1 MKPLARPATEK
12 PHTLKPRLPDPI
24 EPRGVR
30 LFQAMIMALLFGV
43 MTACGGGGGGGA
55 SAPPLSVITALANGG
70 TLSQLAGN
78 ASGLGSADLVGSAA
92 RFNYPYGVAVDGS
105 GNVYVADSYNH
116 TIRKI
121 TSAGVVSTLAGLSG
135 SPGSANGTG
144 AAARFNYPSG
154 VAVDGSGNVYV
165 GDNSNHTIRK
175 ITPAGVVSTLAGL
188 AGTIGSTDDIG
199 SVARSNS
206 PYGVAVDA
214 SGTVYA
220 TDTVTHT
227 LRTINSA
234 GTVSTLAGMVLGIG
248 SADGTGSAASFYYPL
263 GLALDGS
270 GNAYVAD
277 SNNHTIRKITS
288 AGVVSTFA
296 GTAGS
301 NGTTDATGAAARFDT
316 PFGVAVD
323 GSGNVYVADTNNHTI
338 RKITYAGVVT
348 TLAGTA
354 GTSGSTNA
362 TGTAATFNQPRG
374 VAVDGS
380 GNIYVA
386 DTDNHIIRKITS
398 GGVVTTFAGTA
409 GSPGSTDGS
418 GAAAR
423 FNYPNGLAVDVNGDV
438 YVADT
443 GNHTVRR
450 ITSDGVVSTLV
461 GQAGNGTFTPGDLPA
476 TVNAPTSVAVLGG
489 KVYIASRN
497 AVLKVQ
503 AK

>member
-1 MKPLARPATEK
+1 M
-12 PHTLKPRLPDPI
+12 
-24 EPRGVR
+24 
-30 LFQAMIMALLFGV
+30 LFRS
-43 MTACGGGGGGGA
+43 T
-55 SAPPLSVITALANGG
+55 
-70 TLSQLAGN
+70 
-78 ASGLGSADLVGSAA
+78 AA
-92 RFNYPYGVAVDGS
+92 RFYFPYGVAVDGS
-105 GNVYVADSYNH
+105 GTVFVADTNNH

-121 TSAGVVSTLAGLSG
+121 TSAGVVTTLAGTASSSG
-135 SPGSANGTG
+135 TTDATG
-144 AAARFNYPSG
+144 ASARFNTPYG
-154 VAVDGSGNVYV
+154 VTVDGSGNVYV
-165 GDNSNHTIRK
+165 ADSFNYTIRK
-175 ITPAGVVSTLAGL
+175 ITSAGVVTTLAGL
-188 AGTIGSTDDIG
+188 AGTSGTTDATGSAARFNTPYGVTVDGSGHVYVADAFNNTIRKITSSAVVTTLAGLAGTSGSTDDIG

-220 TDTVTHT
+220 TDTITHT

-234 GTVSTLAGMVLGIG
+234 GTVSTLAGSVLGIG
-248 SADGTGSAASFYYPL
+248 SAEGMGLAASFYYPL

-277 SNNHTIRKITS
+277 SSNHTIRKITS

-323 GSGNVYVADTNNHTI
+323 GSGTVYVADTTNHTI
-338 RKITYAGVVT
+338 RKITSAGVVT

-362 TGTAATFNQPRG
+362 TGTAATFNRPRG
-374 VAVDGS
+374 VAADGS

-409 GSPGSTDGS
+409 GNPGSTDGS

-443 GNHTVRR
+443 LNHTVRR

-461 GQAGNGTFTPGDLPA
+461 GQAGHGTFTPGDLPA
-476 TVNAPTSVAVLGG
+476 TVNAPTSVAVMGG

>member
-1 MKPLARPATEK
+1 M
-12 PHTLKPRLPDPI
+12 
-24 EPRGVR
+24 
-30 LFQAMIMALLFGV
+30 
-43 MTACGGGGGGGA
+43 
-55 SAPPLSVITALANGG
+55 
-70 TLSQLAGN
+70 
-78 ASGLGSADLVGSAA
+78 
-92 RFNYPYGVAVDGS
+92 
-105 GNVYVADSYNH
+105 
-116 TIRKI
+116 
-121 TSAGVVSTLAGLSG
+121 
-135 SPGSANGTG
+135 
-144 AAARFNYPSG
+144 
-154 VAVDGSGNVYV
+154 
-165 GDNSNHTIRK
+165 
-175 ITPAGVVSTLAGL
+175 
-188 AGTIGSTDDIG
+188 
-199 SVARSNS
+199 
-206 PYGVAVDA
+206 
-214 SGTVYA
+214 
-220 TDTVTHT
+220 
-227 LRTINSA
+227 
-234 GTVSTLAGMVLGIG
+234 
-248 SADGTGSAASFYYPL
+248 
-263 GLALDGS
+263 
-270 GNAYVAD
+270 
-277 SNNHTIRKITS
+277 
-288 AGVVSTFA
+288 
-296 GTAGS
+296 
-301 NGTTDATGAAARFDT
+301 
-316 PFGVAVD
+316 AVD

-338 RKITYAGVVT
+338 RKITSAGVVT

-362 TGTAATFNQPRG
+362 TGTAATFNRPRG

-409 GSPGSTDGS
+409 GNPGSTDGS

-476 TVNAPTSVAVLGG
+476 TVNAPTSVAVMGG

>member
-92 RFNYPYGVAVDGS
+92 RFNYPYGVV
-105 GNVYVADSYNH
+105 
-116 TIRKI
+116 I
-121 TSAGVVSTLAGLSG
+121 
-135 SPGSANGTG
+135 
-144 AAARFNYPSG
+144 
-154 VAVDGSGNVYV
+154 
-165 GDNSNHTIRK
+165 
-175 ITPAGVVSTLAGL
+175 
-188 AGTIGSTDDIG
+188 
-199 SVARSNS
+199 
-206 PYGVAVDA
+206 
-214 SGTVYA
+214 
-220 TDTVTHT
+220 
-227 LRTINSA
+227 
-234 GTVSTLAGMVLGIG
+234 
-248 SADGTGSAASFYYPL
+248 
-263 GLALDGS
+263 
-270 GNAYVAD
+270 
-277 SNNHTIRKITS
+277 
-288 AGVVSTFA
+288 
-296 GTAGS
+296 
-301 NGTTDATGAAARFDT
+301 
-316 PFGVAVD
+316 D
-323 GSGNVYVADTNNHTI
+323 GSGNVYVADTANHTI
-338 RKITYAGVVT
+338 RKITSAGVVT

-409 GSPGSTDGS
+409 GSPGRTDGS

-443 GNHTVRR
+443 LNHTVRR

-461 GQAGNGTFTPGDLPA
+461 GQAGHGTFTPGDLPA
-476 TVNAPTSVAVLGG
+476 TVNAPTSVAVMGG
-489 KVYIASRN
+489 KVHIASRN